1 MVDTASEEALFII
14 NRGSE
19 KNRRMFYQVKLI
31 NKLFSKQKPV
41 NIEFCQRNLDEFLK
55 EENFYDYNL
64 FLNQK
69 NINCKEYEC
78 QSKCKECKQ
87 TPYAVVDG
95 DFIAADNPVELL
107 AKLKVRAEK

>member
-1 MVDTASEEALFII
+1 
-14 NRGSE
+14 
-19 KNRRMFYQVKLI
+19 MFYQVKLI

-69 NINCKEYEC
+69 NINYKEYEC

-87 TPYAVVDG
+87 SPYALVDG